1 MQGLRTYHYVL
12 MVAVLTV
19 CSWLL
24 VVPVATATQLGDAE
38 QVVEVVPFVEDGA
51 LYLNADVEFELS
63 DDLQQMALKGV
74 PLYFSADVEIT
85 RSRWW
90 WLDKTEVKTSQTWKL
105 VYNALTQQWR
115 VGEGDLLRPESSLR
129 DALYPLQHIRHWR
142 VADAAEFKADTVYKG
157 RLRFRLDTSLLIR
170 PLQVDAL
177 NDRSWSLITPWKNFT
192 FSVDALQP

>member
-24 VVPVATATQLGDAE
+24 VVPTATATELGDAE
-38 QVVEVVPFVEDGA
+38 QVVEIVPFVEDGV

-63 DDLQQMALKGV
+63 DDLRQMALKGV

-90 WLDKTEVKTSQTWKL
+90 WLDKMEVKTSQTWKL

-142 VADAAEFKADTVYKG
+142 VADAAEFKADTVYEG

>member
-12 MVAVLTV
+12 MVAMLAVF
-19 CSWLL
+19 SWLF
-24 VVPVATATQLGDAE
+24 VVPAATATELGDAE
-38 QVVEVVPFVEDGA
+38 QVVEIVPFVEDGV

-63 DDLQQMALKGV
+63 DDLRQMALKGV

-90 WLDKTEVKTSQTWKL
+90 WFDKTEVKTSQTWKL

-142 VADAAEFKADTVYKG
+142 VADAAEFKAGTVYEG